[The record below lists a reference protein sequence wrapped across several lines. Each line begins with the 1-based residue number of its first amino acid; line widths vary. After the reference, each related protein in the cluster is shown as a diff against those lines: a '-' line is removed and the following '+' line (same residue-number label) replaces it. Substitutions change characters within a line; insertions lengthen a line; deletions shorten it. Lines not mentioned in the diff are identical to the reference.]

1 MITSEIIL
9 FGSVLISVALG
20 LLLIALVVLYVRL
33 IIKHNSLREEKSQIE
48 SNAKAHADEI
58 IAKANNEASEI
69 IKTAHSEATRKVL
82 EAGKIGA
89 EVQQKV
95 LADMEKVA
103 KDYAANYQK
112 ILEQAKSESL
122 SLISSM
128 SGDVKQAASQEIEM
142 MRKALQEEVAKTQE
156 ATKTAISGA
165 YAKIEKEIEAYK
177 QARITKIN
185 ESVFEI
191 LQQVALRVIGKSLT
205 QSDHGELVIKSLEE
219 AKKENVL

>member
-9 FGSVLISVALG
+9 AGAVLISVALG

-33 IIKHNSLREEKSQIE
+33 VIRYNTIREEKSQIE

-58 IAKANNEASEI
+58 IAKAEREASSI
-69 IKTAHSEATRKVL
+69 IQTAHSEATKKVL

-95 LADMEKVA
+95 LTDMEKVA
-103 KDYAANYQK
+103 KDYTASYQK

-122 SLISSM
+122 NLISNM
-128 SGDVKQAASQEIEM
+128 STDVKQAATEEIEA
-142 MRKALQEEVAKTQE
+142 MRIALQEEVAKTKE
-156 ATKTAISGA
+156 ATKTAITGA
-165 YAKIEKEIEAYK
+165 YAKIEKEIESYK
-177 QARITKIN
+177 QARIGKIN
-185 ESVFEI
+185 ETVFEI
-191 LQQVALRVIGKSLT
+191 IQQVALRVIGKSLT
-205 QSDHGELVIKSLEE
+205 QRDHGELVIKSLDE